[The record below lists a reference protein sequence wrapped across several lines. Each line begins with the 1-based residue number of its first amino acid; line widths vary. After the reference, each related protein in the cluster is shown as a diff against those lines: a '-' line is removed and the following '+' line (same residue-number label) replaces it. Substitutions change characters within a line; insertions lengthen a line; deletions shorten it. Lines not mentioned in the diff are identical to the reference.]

1 MEDKSWR
8 AVSHLLTLI
17 GKVCEVNQIHIYD
30 FDATLFRSPKAPA
43 WYDNDRDGE
52 WHQNPLS
59 LGEICLPKGEQW
71 VKSVVEEARKSIASK
86 DVYAVVCTGRRKHLQ
101 KVVEGLLRKKGLK
114 FDDVI
119 LKDMGGTESF
129 KKRVIDDLMSKFPNA
144 IVHMWEDRH
153 HHLSSFMQHIE
164 MNGGVGIP
172 HAVPDN
178 YSTAECSEEEFR
190 SMNRSASEVLRRL
203 NGAGMSIQH
212 RIQET
217 KYSCGAACVTA
228 ILNTEGVWVSE
239 KEVRQAIGTNPE
251 EGTPLPNI
259 MYFFKRLGCEVDM
272 SEQGISDL
280 KDAISDGV
288 YSIVSMQMWDREAK
302 RNWEET
308 WSEGHYCIVKD
319 IKDGHI
325 ILSDPSRRKLVR
337 LPIGVFKKLW
347 HDEDTDGTRYHN
359 YVIRIEPQIGFKQK
373 ALKLFEKLNPKS

>member
-1 MEDKSWR
+1 MRRIQAKANVSAIRQRTQFSCVATSTCMALNAVGVKCTEDEVNEVIGAKPMQGARWEEVLACAQYFGCRATLTTPATLTQVKEWTDAGFPVLIAWNPEGREWSHASLIFDVTGEKGNYVVHVADPNIPNPDKTTREVNEDDFYSKWFEKWPNYLVRRPALKIEREVSPDGRQIMASRIASTHLNREGLME
-8 AVSHLLTLI
+8 I
-17 GKVCEVNQIHIYD
+17 EVNQIHIYD

-190 SMNRSASEVLRRL
+190 SMNRSA
-203 NGAGMSIQH
+203 
-212 RIQET
+212 
-217 KYSCGAACVTA
+217 K
-228 ILNTEGVWVSE
+228 
-239 KEVRQAIGTNPE
+239 
-251 EGTPLPNI
+251 
-259 MYFFKRLGCEVDM
+259 
-272 SEQGISDL
+272 
-280 KDAISDGV
+280 
-288 YSIVSMQMWDREAK
+288 
-302 RNWEET
+302 
-308 WSEGHYCIVKD
+308 VK
-319 IKDGHI
+319 
-325 ILSDPSRRKLVR
+325 
-337 LPIGVFKKLW
+337 
-347 HDEDTDGTRYHN
+347 T
-359 YVIRIEPQIGFKQK
+359 
-373 ALKLFEKLNPKS
+373 